1 MIPYQRTLQMYC
13 TFISSKECAK
23 SCFSKTLHAPAK
35 TILRKQFV
43 SFDGGTTNL
52 PATRI
57 PRIGCWLLASIRV
70 SRVLRTIFLSD

>member
-1 MIPYQRTLQMYC
+1 MSPYQRTLQMYC

-52 PATRI
+52 P
-57 PRIGCWLLASIRV
+57 PHASHGSV
-70 SRVLRTIFLSD
+70 VGSSPVLEPAASFERFS